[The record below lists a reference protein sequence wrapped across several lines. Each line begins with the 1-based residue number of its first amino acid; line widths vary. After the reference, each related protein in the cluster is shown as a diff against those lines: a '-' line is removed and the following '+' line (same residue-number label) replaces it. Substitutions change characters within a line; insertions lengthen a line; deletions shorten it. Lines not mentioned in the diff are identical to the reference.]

1 MDCLFSSGSTMLE
14 QWNKPSSK
22 ESHLISHRRPLFIL
36 SHGHHKPKPPTKQAK
51 DSPPLENQLEGR
63 VLFGPRLEPAL
74 GLTSHSQHPVIA
86 VVPMSANLSSS
97 ASMPAG
103 APKSTLA
110 SSKGTS
116 DCSSPLLQQGSAASH
131 SLTPTG
137 WQHGVHAV
145 KFPASMS
152 SPSLVAGWTQA
163 TILTHMRIL
172 AKFHMHS

>member
-1 MDCLFSSGSTMLE
+1 MLE
-14 QWNKPSSK
+14 QWSRSSSK
-22 ESHLISHRRPLFIL
+22 EPHLISHRRPLFIL

-131 SLTPTG
+131 S
-137 WQHGVHAV
+137 
-145 KFPASMS
+145 SMS
-152 SPSLVAGWTQA
+152 AWHWLECAIKPSVSLFSWRPQPWAGHGTLFFF
-163 TILTHMRIL
+163 LTHIRL
-172 AKFHMHS
+172 LSECTS